1 MHPGITGCDYFIL
14 IYPVMKKIL
23 VALPLILSFVSFSQ
37 TKQDSVSP
45 FVRQFDTVFIT
56 PLGKQPYKNI
66 PYNIEAVN
74 LNGLRKTPRTQ
85 LMQQLTQ
92 LPSVSSISAGGA
104 INKPLIRGLSFN
116 HVQLFAQGVRI
127 DNQTWDDR
135 HDIGISDNGFDKVEV
150 INGPAALLY
159 GPNTMGGAILLH
171 QTLPGINEKLN
182 GFVQLGFFGN
192 SMGGDLKAGVRG
204 SKKELFYSAYA
215 TYQMHAAYVQ
225 GEGEEPANAVKED
238 KPLAPNSKYT
248 NLAVTGTIG
257 VRKEKRTHQFSYN
270 LYHQL
275 LGIIEDESQDQ
286 VNNPNQTPERDYEME
301 APYQDVT
308 THIIST
314 QNNFTSGNNEFVVNA
329 GYQYNARKEFE
340 PGALPKSKFLG
351 VGLNLQTF
359 TADLQWI
366 ANKNKPAGFTVGVQ
380 GFYQDNKNDGNIV
393 LVPDAH
399 IGTVGAYFI
408 SHVNV
413 DNWSLLAGVRVDQHQ
428 LNMFTTNAAIPDT
441 FNPAIPRPA
450 QAIKRNYTPFS
461 ANLGVVYHANPELTF
476 KVNSSTGYT
485 APNYAQLA
493 AFGKHEGTYRFEAGD
508 NNLSMEK
515 NVEVDGTI
523 QYDNANVSVSLN
535 GYLNH
540 IRDYI
545 YINPTA
551 DSVKGLRI
559 YRWTQHDANING
571 LELGFQLHPSD
582 AKWFEGFVRAGLVRG
597 MLTSSAGDLP
607 YIPATKV
614 ITGLTFKKENMG
626 SWKQSYVTLQTS
638 VYGKQSKVAQF
649 EEATD
654 GYFLADLFIGTT
666 APFGKHNRWNI
677 VAFCTNLF
685 NKGYFN
691 HLSLVK
697 TIDIREPGRNI
708 GAQIRYSFQ

>member
-1 MHPGITGCDYFIL
+1 MHTISGMLLFHLKST
-14 IYPVMKKIL
+14 VMKKIL
-23 VALPLILSFVSFSQ
+23 VVLSLLISLVSFSQ
-37 TKQDSVSP
+37 SKSDSLSP
-45 FVRQFDTVFIT
+45 FVRQYDTVIIT
-56 PLGKQPYKNI
+56 PLGRQPYKNI
-66 PYNIEAVN
+66 PYNIEAVT
-74 LNGLRKTPRTQ
+74 LAGLRKTPRTQ

-135 HDIGISDNGFDKVEV
+135 HDIGVSDNGFDKVEV

-171 QTLPGINEKLN
+171 ETMPGINEKPN
-182 GFVQLGFFGN
+182 GFVQLGYFSN
-192 SMGGDLKAGVRG
+192 TIGGDLKAGIRG
-204 SKKELFYSAYA
+204 SKKELFYSANA

-225 GEGEEPANAVKED
+225 GEGGEKSPGAVEED
-238 KPLAPNSKYT
+238 KPLAANSKYT
-248 NLAVTGTIG
+248 NLALKGTIG
-257 VRKEKRTHQFSYN
+257 VRKEKSTHQFTYN
-270 LYHQL
+270 MYHQL

-286 VNNPNQTPERDYEME
+286 LNNPNQTAERDYEME

-308 THIIST
+308 THILST
-314 QNNFTSGNNEFVVNA
+314 QNSFIAGRNELVVNA

-340 PGALPKSKFLG
+340 PGTTPKSKFLG

-366 ANKNKPAGFTVGVQ
+366 AGKNKPAGFTIGVQ
-380 GFYQDNKNDGNIV
+380 GFYQDNKNNGNIV

-399 IGTVGAYFI
+399 ISTIGAYFI

-413 DNWSLLAGVRVDQHQ
+413 DNWSILAGVRVDQHQ
-428 LNMFTTNAAIPDT
+428 LNLFTTNAAIPDT
-441 FNPAIPRPA
+441 FKPAIPRPA
-450 QAIKRNYTPFS
+450 QAIKKSYTPFS
-461 ANLGVVYHANPELTF
+461 ANIGLVYHATKELSF
-476 KVNSSTGYT
+476 KINGATGYT

-493 AFGKHEGTYRFEAGD
+493 AFGKHEGTYRFEVGD

-515 NVEVDGTI
+515 NVEADGTI
-523 QYDNANVSVSLN
+523 QYDNQNVSLSLN

-540 IRDYI
+540 IKDYI

-571 LELGFQLHPSD
+571 LELDFQLHPSD
-582 AKWFEGFVRAGLVRG
+582 AKWFEGFIRAGLLRG
-597 MLTSSAGDLP
+597 MLTNGNGDLP

-614 ITGLTFKKENMG
+614 ITGLTFKKENIG
-626 SWKQSYVTLQTS
+626 KWQQSYVTLQTS
-638 VYGKQSKVAQF
+638 IYGKQSKVAQF
-649 EEATD
+649 EEETD
-654 GYFLADLFIGTT
+654 GYFLVDLFVGTT
-666 APFGKHNRWNI
+666 APFGKQHRWNI
-677 VAFCTNLF
+677 VAFCTNLL

-691 HLSLVK
+691 HLSLIK
-697 TIDIREPGRNI
+697 TIDVREPGRNI
-708 GAQIRYSFQ
+708 GVQLRYSF